1 MTTHLADLLKLPPPA
16 TDAEV
21 AAWDRER
28 RQETLVVQWHQGC
41 PPDWRWARWG
51 NAKWA
56 DRIHRAIVDAT
67 TKWLCGHCEGGLV
80 MLGPT
85 GCGKST
91 AMLASLRG
99 AYRAALNGT
108 SPAPTFMWTT
118 EAALC
123 SASRQWPLGR
133 GEPPLYD
140 RCRATDVVVVDEC
153 GVGEKG
159 TLFELVNDRYERGK
173 ATSLTSGLTVE
184 GFVARYGAALWRRL
198 TELGTVVDCA

>member
-21 AAWDRER
+21 AEWDRER
-28 RQETLVVQWHQGC
+28 RQEMLVVQWHQGC
-41 PPDWRWARWG
+41 PPDWRWARWS
-51 NAKWA
+51 NNEWFK
-56 DRIHRAIVDAT
+56 RIHVDVQRACRQWAH
-67 TKWLCGHCEGGLV
+67 LGCGGLIV
-80 MLGPT
+80 LGPT
-85 GCGKST
+85 GVGKST
-91 AMLASLRG
+91 AMLAALRD
-99 AYRAALNGT
+99 AYRVALNGT
-108 SPAPTFMWTT
+108 LPAPSFTWTT

-198 TELGTVVDCA
+198 TELGTVVDCG